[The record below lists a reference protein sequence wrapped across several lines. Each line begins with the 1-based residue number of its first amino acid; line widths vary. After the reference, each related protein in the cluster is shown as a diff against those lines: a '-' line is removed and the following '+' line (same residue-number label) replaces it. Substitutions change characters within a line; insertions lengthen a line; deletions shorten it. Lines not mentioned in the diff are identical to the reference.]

1 MKRYTFPIAF
11 LMSLLGATPARG
23 ETVTHTLNLPI
34 EELSITTTTTHDGYT
49 FTEIELPETEQLMEM
64 DEPMLPVKYFNVR
77 VPENSKGHTAKV
89 KSGKFR
95 QGYTLTHPIKPYKT
109 CTTNENPDDISY
121 AELTGVGYGTKFG
134 RPSAEVVSEFFL
146 NGCEHYI
153 TFAVYPVS
161 YLGRTNTLTTWSDLV
176 VELSYDE
183 CAATEM
189 KFRPLKSAGFT
200 RMYDSDILDYYIT
213 DTGTKKLASAP
224 KKSSAVDEYAESMDQ
239 SKVYVILVPENLRES
254 VDELADWKRQLG
266 FSVTI
271 ETPEAILKNSSFA
284 IGANE
289 YCVDAA
295 ASVREWLRAMYSS
308 VGAFHCLMI
317 GDWLT
322 SMPIRKY
329 GNSYNHNEKQ
339 EVINRANPHDN
350 FYDPSDYYFT
360 DLVSTWEYTKEGDFY
375 YIERPKVNERSYS
388 SPTIAVG
395 RLLCSEAE
403 EVVRYTKKLKLY
415 ELYPGKG
422 NSEYLGRGYQL
433 MENYFSTIKSIFTG
447 LSIVPEVEIANHAK
461 RIEDLKPDPQDV
473 LDKMNNVGIMSIFVH
488 GGPIGF
494 QVAELDTIGPESTKW
509 PPGKTLMAQTEYHN
523 LHSRYQFNGV
533 RGLDRLSNFSSP
545 SVLYSGSCSVAPFDS
560 LVIRKKNNGKITDIS
575 EVQKYNMASAYTVA
589 GDYGGVLALMNTRI
603 GWYPISGYLE
613 QNFGTALE
621 KYRWA
626 TAGILENASKIMPI
640 FSPYTREIRDVNL
653 RHSVIGDPSII
664 IWRDALNYLSYNVA
678 RRPQGYAISMP
689 NAPSG
694 YYTVSCGSYT
704 KRQPFSNAKG
714 FLIDLDNKFS
724 NNSYPRLIIVTIY
737 SENHYP
743 EVLFLDN
750 VNGVGHT
757 PCSVSSRQISL
768 GEATSTS
775 YKPVLVLDSK
785 TTLNLDSYETI
796 ISDGGIDVSNE
807 GELTLKTEKKVELQN
822 DHIGSKGTLTVKA
835 SEITL
840 NPGFTVDKGGQ
851 LYINA
856 R

>member
-1 MKRYTFPIAF
+1 
-11 LMSLLGATPARG
+11 
-23 ETVTHTLNLPI
+23 
-34 EELSITTTTTHDGYT
+34 
-49 FTEIELPETEQLMEM
+49 
-64 DEPMLPVKYFNVR
+64 
-77 VPENSKGHTAKV
+77 
-89 KSGKFR
+89 
-95 QGYTLTHPIKPYKT
+95 
-109 CTTNENPDDISY
+109 
-121 AELTGVGYGTKFG
+121 
-134 RPSAEVVSEFFL
+134 
-146 NGCEHYI
+146 
-153 TFAVYPVS
+153 
-161 YLGRTNTLTTWSDLV
+161 
-176 VELSYDE
+176 
-183 CAATEM
+183 
-189 KFRPLKSAGFT
+189 
-200 RMYDSDILDYYIT
+200 
-213 DTGTKKLASAP
+213 
-224 KKSSAVDEYAESMDQ
+224 
-239 SKVYVILVPENLRES
+239 
-254 VDELADWKRQLG
+254 
-266 FSVTI
+266 
-271 ETPEAILKNSSFA
+271 
-284 IGANE
+284 NE

-317 GDWLT
+317 GDWRT

-329 GNSYNHNEKQ
+329 GNRYKHKERI
-339 EVINRANPHDN
+339 INRANPHDSY
-350 FYDPSDYYFT
+350 YDPSDYYFT

-422 NSEYLGRGYQL
+422 NSEYLGRGYRL
-433 MENYFSTIKSIFTG
+433 KEYNFSKTKSIFTG
-447 LSIVPEVEIANHAK
+447 LSIVPELEIANHEK

-473 LDKMNNVGIMSIFVH
+473 LDKMNNVGIMSISVH

-494 QVAELDTIGPESTKW
+494 QVAELDTVGPESTKW
-509 PPGKTLMAQTEYHN
+509 PPGKTLMAQTEYHTLN
-523 LHSRYQFNGV
+523 PRYQFNGV

-545 SVLYSGSCSVAPFDS
+545 SVLYSMSCDVAPFDS
-560 LVIRKKNNGKITDIS
+560 LVNRQEINGEITDKS

-603 GWYPISGYLE
+603 GWTTTSADLE

-640 FSPYTREIRDVNL
+640 SYSGKRYISDVNL

-678 RRPQGYAISMP
+678 RRPQGYAIAMP
-689 NAPSG
+689 NAPFG

-704 KRQPFSNAKG
+704 KRQQFSNSKG
-714 FLIDLDNKFS
+714 FLIDLDNNFS
-724 NNSYPRLIIVTIY
+724 NNSYSRLIIVTIY
-737 SENHYP
+737 AENHYP
-743 EVLFLDN
+743 EVLLLDN

-757 PCSVSSRQISL
+757 PCSVTSRQILL
-768 GEATSTS
+768 GKAASTS

-807 GELTLKTEKKVELQN
+807 GELTLTTEKKVELQN
-822 DHIGSKGTLTVKA
+822 DHIGSEGTLTVNA

-851 LYINA
+851 LYINS